1 VSDAWGEIERIVG
14 IYTKMVRAEL
24 TARWSKWRLDLSQP
38 EVHEVVGSLLA
49 RQVTLAT
56 QLARAPSTWNHH
68 TAPIILRSMTDVHIT
83 LAWILRDALDRSR
96 KFILY
101 GLGQQKLILEHLKAR
116 LSSEGGDPQSDPLV
130 KATEAWLASQR
141 FPFLTEVNVGSWSG
155 LTVREMA
162 EEADCLDL
170 YRHAYLPFSA
180 ATHSTWHH
188 TSRLNLQLCE
198 NPLHRYHGI
207 PVDPELE
214 IDPDYLYRAAGY
226 VEKSFRLFD
235 DALAV
240 RPECPSA
247 LKTLVD
253 SLNAFEVEDI
263 TPTGDPGSERGS

>member
-1 VSDAWGEIERIVG
+1 MSDPWEEIERIVDT
-14 IYTKMVRAEL
+14 YTKMARAEL
-24 TARWSKWRLDLSQP
+24 AAKWSKWRLDLSQP

-68 TAPIILRSMTDVHIT
+68 LAPMILRSMTDVHIT
-83 LAWILRDALDRSR
+83 LAWILRDPLDRAR

-101 GLGQQKLILEHLKAR
+101 GLGQPKLILEHLKAR
-116 LSSEGGDPQSDPLV
+116 LSSEGSDPQNDPLV
-130 KATEAWLASQR
+130 RATEAWLTSQR
-141 FPFLTEVNVGSWSG
+141 FPFLTEVNVGSWSE

-162 EEADCLDL
+162 EETDSLDL

-207 PVDPELE
+207 PVDPEIE
-214 IDPDYLYRAAGY
+214 IDPDYLYRAARY

-235 DALAV
+235 DTFAV
-240 RPECPSA
+240 QPECPSA
-247 LKTLVD
+247 LKALVD
-253 SLNAFEVEDI
+253 SLNAFETED
-263 TPTGDPGSERGS
+263 TAQTSHPASK